1 MSEFTKESP
10 CTIRSKDTAVNRCEK
25 AYWLLL
31 GVQMIAD
38 QIAEENL
45 NEFSPEDAAEA
56 IKQIVS
62 CIAEQ
67 IISVQ
72 LAMMDIPT
80 CRKEDIA

>member
-38 QIAEENL
+38 QIAEERL
-45 NEFSPEDAAEA
+45 GDFSPEDGAEA
-56 IKQIVS
+56 IKQIAM
-62 CIAEQ
+62 CAAEQ
-67 IISVQ
+67 VISVQ
-72 LAMMDIPT
+72 LAITDLPR
-80 CRKEDIA
+80 CKKKDIA